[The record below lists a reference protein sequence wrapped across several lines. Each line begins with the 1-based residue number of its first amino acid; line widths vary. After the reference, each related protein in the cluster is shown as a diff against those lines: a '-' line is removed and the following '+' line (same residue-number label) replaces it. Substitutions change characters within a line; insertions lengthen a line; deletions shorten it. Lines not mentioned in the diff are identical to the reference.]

1 LNNFLEKKFSP
12 LVHQKKIEGILIV
25 DCLQN
30 KMKKKYLQANMES
43 TIYLDEQD
51 KKESKKQGS
60 VLQSQIMGLTVR
72 NSLEDN
78 FLKEI

>member
-1 LNNFLEKKFSP
+1 
-12 LVHQKKIEGILIV
+12 
-25 DCLQN
+25 
-30 KMKKKYLQANMES
+30 MES
-43 TIYLDEQD
+43 TIYLEEQD

-78 FLKEI
+78 FLKEIQTRKEANKQISSLNMHARRLKQKNNTTSIGFSNG

>member
-1 LNNFLEKKFSP
+1 
-12 LVHQKKIEGILIV
+12 
-25 DCLQN
+25 
-30 KMKKKYLQANMES
+30 MES

-60 VLQSQIMGLTVR
+60 VLQSQVMGLTVR

-78 FLKEI
+78 FLKEIQTRKEANKQISSLNMHARRLKQKNNTTSIGFSNG

>member
-1 LNNFLEKKFSP
+1 
-12 LVHQKKIEGILIV
+12 
-25 DCLQN
+25 
-30 KMKKKYLQANMES
+30 MES

-78 FLKEI
+78 FLKEIQTRKEANK